1 MWDWIVNVLFQILA
15 LIQQFAV
22 DWGLSIIILVVIIR
36 LLLTPLMIKS
46 SKSTA
51 HMQVLTPKIQ
61 EIQERYA
68 DDPQRQLQEMQKFYA
83 ENKFSPFGGC
93 LPLLIQMPI
102 LCALFTLL
110 QHLGDYFDGETFS
123 FYGILP
129 NLQTSV
135 AATLPQGFG
144 VAAPYVVALLLF
156 AVLTIRAVA
165 AVDVGV
171 YGDVVAH
178 RKAGDALPHL
188 HHFAGVLVAQHHRR
202 VHVGGARL
210 PVVDV
215 HIGAA
220 DAAHLVA
227 QHQLPRPGVGRGQIG
242 DVEGLIPEKTGR
254 FHRNSSHPK
263 VLGTIFAPKRALVKR
278 ETKRAATVFVAALCL
293 DGITFS
299 AHQWHR

>member
-51 HMQVLTPKIQ
+51 RMQVLTPKIQ

-68 DDPQRQLQEMQKFYA
+68 DDPQRQSQEMQKFYA

-135 AATLPQGFG
+135 AATLSQGFG

-156 AVLTIRAVA
+156 AVLTLVPQLYMSRNQTGAQAQTMKTTAIIMSVFMLFI
-165 AVDVGV
+165 GWS
-171 YGDVVAH
+171 
-178 RKAGDALPHL
+178 LP
-188 HHFAGVLVAQHHRR
+188 AGVLLYYDVSSAWQVVQQIFVTQKVIDKAKAEEEERM
-202 VHVGGARL
+202 ANA
-210 PVVDV
+210 PIEVDV
-215 HIGAA
+215 VRREHK
-220 DAAHLVA
+220 
-227 QHQLPRPGVGRGQIG
+227 PRPH
-242 DVEGLIPEKTGR
+242 K
-254 FHRNSSHPK
+254 K
-263 VLGTIFAPKRALVKR
+263 K
-278 ETKRAATVFVAALCL
+278 
-293 DGITFS
+293 
-299 AHQWHR
+299 

>member
-1 MWDWIVNVLFQILA
+1 
-15 LIQQFAV
+15 
-22 DWGLSIIILVVIIR
+22 
-36 LLLTPLMIKS
+36 MIKS

-51 HMQVLTPKIQ
+51 RMQVLTPKIQ

-68 DDPQRQLQEMQKFYA
+68 DDPQRQSQEMQKFYA

-156 AVLTIRAVA
+156 AVLTLVPQLYMSRNQTGAQAQTMKTTAIIMSFFMLFI
-165 AVDVGV
+165 GWS
-171 YGDVVAH
+171 
-178 RKAGDALPHL
+178 LP
-188 HHFAGVLVAQHHRR
+188 AGVLLYYDVSSAWQVVQQIFVTQKVIDKAKAEEEERMANAPIEVNVVRR
-202 VHVGGARL
+202 EHK
-210 PVVDV
+210 
-215 HIGAA
+215 
-220 DAAHLVA
+220 
-227 QHQLPRPGVGRGQIG
+227 QRPH
-242 DVEGLIPEKTGR
+242 K
-254 FHRNSSHPK
+254 K
-263 VLGTIFAPKRALVKR
+263 K
-278 ETKRAATVFVAALCL
+278 
-293 DGITFS
+293 
-299 AHQWHR
+299 

>member
-51 HMQVLTPKIQ
+51 RMQVLTPKIQ

-68 DDPQRQLQEMQKFYA
+68 DDPQRQSQEMQKFYA

-135 AATLPQGFG
+135 AATLPQGFS

-156 AVLTIRAVA
+156 AVLTLIPQLYMSRNQTGAQAQTMKTTAIIMSVFMLFI
-165 AVDVGV
+165 GWS
-171 YGDVVAH
+171 
-178 RKAGDALPHL
+178 LP
-188 HHFAGVLVAQHHRR
+188 AGVLLYYDVSSAWQVVQQIFVTQKVIDKAKAEEESVWPMLLSRSTLFAVSTSRVRTRR
-202 VHVGGARL
+202 S
-210 PVVDV
+210 
-215 HIGAA
+215 
-220 DAAHLVA
+220 
-227 QHQLPRPGVGRGQIG
+227 
-242 DVEGLIPEKTGR
+242 
-254 FHRNSSHPK
+254 NY
-263 VLGTIFAPKRALVKR
+263 
-278 ETKRAATVFVAALCL
+278 
-293 DGITFS
+293 
-299 AHQWHR
+299 

>member
-51 HMQVLTPKIQ
+51 RMQVLTPKIQ

-68 DDPQRQLQEMQKFYA
+68 DDPQRQSQEMQKFYA

-156 AVLTIRAVA
+156 A
-165 AVDVGV
+165 
-171 YGDVVAH
+171 
-178 RKAGDALPHL
+178 ALSLIPQL
-188 HHFAGVLVAQHHRR
+188 YMSRNQTGAQAQTMKTTAIIMSVFMLFIGWSLPAGVLLYYDVSSAWQVVQQIFVTQKVIDKAKAEEEERM
-202 VHVGGARL
+202 ANA
-210 PVVDV
+210 PIEVDV
-215 HIGAA
+215 VRREHK
-220 DAAHLVA
+220 
-227 QHQLPRPGVGRGQIG
+227 PRPH
-242 DVEGLIPEKTGR
+242 K
-254 FHRNSSHPK
+254 K
-263 VLGTIFAPKRALVKR
+263 K
-278 ETKRAATVFVAALCL
+278 
-293 DGITFS
+293 
-299 AHQWHR
+299 

>member
-51 HMQVLTPKIQ
+51 RMQVLTPKIQ

-68 DDPQRQLQEMQKFYA
+68 DDPQRQSREMQKFYA

-156 AVLTIRAVA
+156 AVLTLVPQLYMSRNQT
-165 AVDVGV
+165 GV
-171 YGDVVAH
+171 QAQTVKTTAIIMSFFMLFIGWS
-178 RKAGDALPHL
+178 LP
-188 HHFAGVLVAQHHRR
+188 AGVLLYYDVSSAWQVVQQIFVTQKVIDKAKAEEEERM
-202 VHVGGARL
+202 ANA
-210 PVVDV
+210 PIEVDV
-215 HIGAA
+215 VRREHK
-220 DAAHLVA
+220 
-227 QHQLPRPGVGRGQIG
+227 PRPH
-242 DVEGLIPEKTGR
+242 K
-254 FHRNSSHPK
+254 K
-263 VLGTIFAPKRALVKR
+263 K
-278 ETKRAATVFVAALCL
+278 
-293 DGITFS
+293 
-299 AHQWHR
+299 